1 MLAMHH
7 KLRVA
12 VLMGGKTAEHEVSL
26 NSGMMVVNNL
36 DKQKYLIK
44 PVIIT
49 KTGKWIVA
57 KNNIATKV
65 AFKNSK
71 ELINRINTKPVTTGI
86 GIDKLLTSKI
96 DIVFLAMHGPYGEDG
111 TIQGLL
117 ELAEIPYTGSG
128 VLGSSLAMHKIK
140 TLEMLEYWNI
150 LTPKRLVYT
159 EVRGQRS
166 EVRRIID
173 EVNKKLGFPC
183 VVKPC
188 ELGSSVAIEIVKHPN
203 NLIPAIQTALRY
215 DRQVMVEQ
223 FIVGKEI
230 TCGVLGSGFGKEP
243 SALPPTLILPK
254 TSEFFDYHAKY
265 TAGATEE
272 ITPAPIGPKLTR
284 QVRRIAVEVHKA
296 LCCGSMSRTDM
307 LIKNNK
313 IYVFETN
320 TIPGMTATSLYPQAA
335 KAAGIGFPELL
346 DRLIL
351 LAFDEFRSRKKL
363 KNY

>member
-1 MLAMHH
+1 MD
-7 KLRVA
+7 KKIRVA
-12 VLMGGKTAEHEVSL
+12 VLMGGKTAEHAVSL

-57 KNNIATKV
+57 KNYSSTKKI
-65 AFKNSK
+65 FKNSK
-71 ELINRINTKPVTTGI
+71 ELINHINTKPVTTGI

-96 DIVFLAMHGPYGEDG
+96 DVVFLAMHGPYGEDG

-117 ELAEIPYTGSG
+117 DLAELPYTGSG

-140 TLEMLEYWNI
+140 TLEMLERWNI
-150 LTPKRLVYT
+150 LTPKRIVYA
-159 EVRGQRS
+159 EVRSQKS
-166 EVRRIID
+166 EVRKIIND
-173 EVNKKLGFPC
+173 VKQKLGFPC

-203 NLIPAIQTALRY
+203 KLIPAIKTALRY

-223 FIVGKEI
+223 FIAGKEI
-230 TCGVLGSGFGKEP
+230 TCGVLGTGFGKEP
-243 SALPPTLILPK
+243 IAFPPTMIIPK

-265 TAGATEE
+265 TAGATDE
-272 ITPAPIGPKLTR
+272 ITPAPIGSKLTR
-284 QVRRIAVEVHKA
+284 QVQQIAIAVHKA

-307 LIKNNK
+307 LIKQHR

-346 DRLIL
+346 DRLIH
-351 LAFDEFRSRKKL
+351 LAFDEYRSRKKI
-363 KNY
+363 KNN

>member
-1 MLAMHH
+1 MQK

-26 NSGMMVVNNL
+26 KSGMMVVNHL
-36 DKQKYLIK
+36 DKQKYLVK
-44 PVIIT
+44 PVIIS
-49 KTGKWIVA
+49 KQGLWLVPNGYISKSI
-57 KNNIATKV
+57 K
-65 AFKNSK
+65 FKNPK
-71 ELINRINTKPVTTGI
+71 ELINHIDTKPVTTGI
-86 GIDKLLTSKI
+86 GIDKLLKSKV
-96 DIVFLAMHGPYGEDG
+96 DVVFLAMHGPYGEDG

-117 ELAEIPYTGSG
+117 ELAELPYTGSG

-140 TLEMLEYWNI
+140 TLEMLEYWGI

-159 EVRGQRS
+159 EVRSQKS
-166 EVRRIID
+166 EIRKIID
-173 EVNKKLGFPC
+173 EVKTKIGFPC

-188 ELGSSVAIEIVKHPN
+188 ELGSSVAIQIIKQPKD
-203 NLIPAIQTALRY
+203 LIPAIKTALRY

-223 FIVGKEI
+223 FIAGKEI
-230 TCGVLGSGFGKEP
+230 TCGVLGTGFGKEP
-243 SALPPTLILPK
+243 IALPPTMIIPK

-272 ITPAPIGPKLTR
+272 ITPAPLGNKLTR
-284 QVRRIAVEVHKA
+284 QVQRIAVAVHKA

-307 LIKNNK
+307 LIKKNK

-320 TIPGMTATSLYPQAA
+320 TIPGMTAVSLYPQAA

-346 DRLIL
+346 DKLIS
-351 LAFDEFRSRKKL
+351 LAIDEFKSRKKL
-363 KNY
+363 HI